1 MRLSC
6 REAEAPHSMA
16 VFLAAAYLLAGL
28 GVAWAVWKRPWT
40 FWEVFVVVLIA
51 TSGLKM
57 LGQVVVDEYVAA
69 LLVAVLGI
77 LLWKKRI
84 SLARPD
90 QGTLARIHR
99 VLFFVLMGYLFLQAV
114 RGLFVL
120 DDPRMIR
127 WIGAFVL
134 IGVLGYLLPRLPFPR
149 PRAERVSFL
158 IVLSSSAYFLV
169 YMASGIIAEFVR
181 GISRYDLQHLEW
193 AGTAGA
199 VIPVLFALP
208 AMFLLWEKAGSWR
221 RRALIMASYAVI
233 IIMSFYY
240 DSRAV
245 WFVILGFT
253 IAVFIL
259 GVLLR
264 RRSIAAA
271 GFLFFAVFA
280 LMFQAQVPLGQTNLG
295 FERFLPVRTERI
307 VSFLPQKGTKPVQEK
322 EEKKKYE
329 KPGLAA
335 PIATSFESN
344 EDRILMTEATY
355 RAVVGSV
362 TKTLRPA
369 PEGKTESGKEG
380 TESASEKPE
389 LEEYSYNISALLW
402 GRGWYVARVTLAEY
416 LIPLHEEYGLPTS
429 FVYSGNKI
437 QPSGFAALLI
447 DTGLFGMLLI
457 IATGAVT
464 LLRLFQRGSAYGL
477 YAAALFA
484 GILGS
489 MFLWLFVAN
498 ITPFLLLYIVIAPGG
513 ILFLMRPREE
523 GRSIAA

>member
-1 MRLSC
+1 
-6 REAEAPHSMA
+6 MA
-16 VFLAAAYLLAGL
+16 IFLAVAYFVAGL

-40 FWEVFVVVLIA
+40 FWEMFIIVLIV

-158 IVLSSSAYFLV
+158 IVLSSSVYFLV

-307 VSFLPQKGTKPVQEK
+307 VSFLPQKGTKPKLEK
-322 EEKKKYE
+322 GEEKKYE
-329 KPGLAA
+329 KPELAA

-344 EDRILMTEATY
+344 EQRIILTKAAL
-355 RAVVGSV
+355 RAVGENTKKEPKPPVPVEEEGSER
-362 TKTLRPA
+362 KTDISA
-369 PEGKTESGKEG
+369 KEG
-380 TESASEKPE
+380 RT
-389 LEEYSYNISALLW
+389 ISLSPLLW
-402 GRGWYVARVTLAEY
+402 GKGWYVARVTLVEDFNI
-416 LIPLHEEYGLPTS
+416 LLEEHGLPAVT
-429 FVYSGNKI
+429 VYSGNKI